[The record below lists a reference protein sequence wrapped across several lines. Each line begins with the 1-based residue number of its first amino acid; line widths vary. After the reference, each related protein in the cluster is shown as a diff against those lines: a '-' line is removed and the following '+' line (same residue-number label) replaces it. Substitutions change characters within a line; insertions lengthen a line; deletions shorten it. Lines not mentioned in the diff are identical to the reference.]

1 MKKILLTT
9 AAVIMSAS
17 FASANTNAGTTHL
30 ILIDESVGGTFISYQ
45 SDVISESDTYS
56 WNGTEYANF
65 FAASIAATTDY
76 NNSNYDQNDIGILA
90 DGTNV
95 ENAVA
100 EAYKNI
106 IAANAQ
112 IATLQAT
119 ITGLESD
126 ISAAQNEYEEL
137 FDSIDVL
144 EIAKEAAEEA
154 KVEAEAELA
163 EANTALTAANLA
175 VELKTA
181 QIVANNNA
189 IEVLQAQLDGEVD
202 LGKAADAKIEQLNID
217 VTNANIALLAA
228 VSAQSAAEAA
238 LLDAQ
243 AAQATAEAAQATAE
257 TKYNTLYSE
266 VNNTEDG
273 LNVQIGELKAQIAV
287 LEESDNAAVAAKVQ
301 EIVGLK
307 ATITELNAEIVA
319 HEATIAAF
327 DVTSND
333 AAVIAAAVDAAEA
346 PLNTK
351 IAELEADITANE
363 TAIASLTTSKNL
375 ATEAKLAAEL
385 ALNIAN
391 NKILTL
397 ETAEEAQG
405 EAIAA
410 LELEVT
416 DLTAEIAVLELSED
430 YLGTL
435 LGNANKLVKTL
446 QTNLAEAQAAF
457 AASEVASNAK
467 DNSIKYLEDTL
478 AFYVDGIQ
486 EALDTPAAAPSKD
499 TPAISAV
506 PSNSLFDAVTSFQY
520 QQSATEHRI
529 RLKAGEAGFT
539 EYVTTDLDDTQTLIL
554 SLTESVFD
562 KGFEGGYE
570 AGYNDGWQDGY
581 TVGFADGWSSAI
593 DSLLPTE

>member
-9 AAVIMSAS
+9 TAAVLMSAT

-45 SDVISESDTYS
+45 SDVISDSDTYS
-56 WNGTEYANF
+56 WNGTEYPTF
-65 FAASIAATTDY
+65 FAASIAAATAYTDGE
-76 NNSNYDQNDIGILA
+76 YDQNDIGILA

-112 IATLQAT
+112 IAALQET

-126 ISAAQNEYEEL
+126 IVVYEANSNNLYDDLQAEEDAKDTALIALAAAQT
-137 FDSIDVL
+137 D
-144 EIAKEAAEEA
+144 
-154 KVEAEAELA
+154 LA
-163 EANTALTAANLA
+163 IANTNLATANDAVTAAN
-175 VELKTA
+175 T
-181 QIVANNNA
+181 QIEAHLVT
-189 IEVLQAQLDGEVD
+189 IGTLQDQLDGEVN
-202 LGKAADAKIEQLNID
+202 LGEIADAAIKQLELD
-217 VTNANIALLAA
+217 VA
-228 VSAQSAAEAA
+228 AAETAKTAA
-238 LLDAQ
+238 ETALASANTAKDAAI
-243 AAQATAEAAQATAE
+243 AAETLAT
-257 TKYNTLYSE
+257 TKYNILYSE
-266 VNNTEDG
+266 VYNTEDG

-333 AAVIAAAVDAAEA
+333 AAVIAAATT
-346 PLNTK
+346 PLNTQ
-351 IAELEADITANE
+351 ITELEAEVKSKKEMIE
-363 TAIASLTTSKNL
+363 SLELSQSL
-375 ATEAKLAAEL
+375 AVQEKLDAKQDLI
-385 ALNIAN
+385 IAN
-391 NKILTL
+391 NELIKLKASMTDNAT
-397 ETAEEAQG
+397 E
-405 EAIAA
+405 IAA
-410 LELEVT
+410 LETEID
-416 DLTAEIAVLELSED
+416 DLNDAIDVLEGSKD

-435 LGNANKLVKTL
+435 VGLANKEIDSLNAQITGL
-446 QTNLAEAQAAF
+446 QGQLAEAQEKF

-467 DNSIKYLEDTL
+467 DNNLKYVTDTL

-486 EALDTPAAAPSKD
+486 DAIDNPAVAPSKD
-499 TPAISAV
+499 TPLVATT
-506 PSNSLFDAVTSFQY
+506 PDHSLFDAVTSFQY
-520 QQSATEHRI
+520 QQSATQHRI

-554 SLTESVFD
+554 SLTETVFD
-562 KGFEGGYE
+562 QGFEGGYE

-593 DSLLPTE
+593 DSLLPEN